1 MEKIKEIVADLME
14 CYDGTGTPNQ
24 HYIKNKVAELHNIV
38 KNINYDTV
46 LATVVEKKWK
56 EYRLQTNNEDAWLF
70 KQWLLTQL

>member
-24 HYIKNKVAELHNIV
+24 HYIKNKVTELHNIV

-46 LATVVEKKWK
+46 LAPVICDWCEKDI
-56 EYRLQTNNEDAWLF
+56 TNKSKICADCADRMNEH
-70 KQWLLTQL
+70 